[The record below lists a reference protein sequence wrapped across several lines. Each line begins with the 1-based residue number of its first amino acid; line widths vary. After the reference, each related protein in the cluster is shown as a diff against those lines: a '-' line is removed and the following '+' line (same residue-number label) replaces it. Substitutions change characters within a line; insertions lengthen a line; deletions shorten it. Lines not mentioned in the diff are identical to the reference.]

1 VYNSYVNKKSLIG
14 VNILKIKSEPDL
26 FDLKSIEDEF
36 LGSKESVKLK
46 DPLSNYLIDINQIK
60 LLTREEEVEL
70 SRMIT
75 MARNSKDEQVIKLGI
90 EARDK
95 MIIANLRLVVSIAKR
110 YTYSNTTL
118 MDLIQDG
125 TMGLMKAVDK
135 FDAEKGYKFS
145 TYATWWIR
153 QSITRSIAN
162 NSRIIRLPVY
172 IYDAIAKV
180 KRIKRDY
187 FDKHDNEPD
196 IETLSKLTDLT
207 KETVSMIIQYEKEII
222 SLDAIYDGE
231 DYTLKDMIRDTKDL
245 PPDEKDKK
253 LIIEELIDKIL
264 KVLNDREIAII
275 KMKYGFDDDEK
286 TLGEIGKVF
295 GISKE
300 RVRQIES
307 KAIEKLKVAYLMD
320 SNKL

>member
-1 VYNSYVNKKSLIG
+1 MKV
-14 VNILKIKSEPDL
+14 KSEPDF

-36 LGSKESVKLK
+36 LGSKESAKLK
-46 DPLSNYLIDINQIK
+46 DPFSGYFFDIDQIK

-75 MARNSKDEQVIKLGI
+75 IARNSNDENVVKLGR

-95 MIIANLRLVVSIAKR
+95 MIIANLRLVVSIAKK

-125 TMGLMKAVDK
+125 AMGLMKAVDK

-162 NSRIIRLPVY
+162 NSRTIRLPVY

-187 FDKHDNEPD
+187 FEKNGNEPS
-196 IETLSKLTDLT
+196 IETISKLTNLT
-207 KETVSMIIQYEKEII
+207 QETASIIIQYEKEII
-222 SLDAIYDGE
+222 SLDAVYDGE
-231 DYTLKDMIRDTKDL
+231 DYSLKDMIRDAKVL
-245 PPDEKDKK
+245 PPDEEDKK
-253 LIIEELIDKIL
+253 RILEELINKIL

-275 KMKYGFDDDEK
+275 KLKYGFDDDEK

-307 KAIEKLKVAYLMD
+307 KAIEKLKRAYFDGNNEL
-320 SNKL
+320 

>member
-1 VYNSYVNKKSLIG
+1 M
-14 VNILKIKSEPDL
+14 KIKSGPDL
-26 FDLKSIEDEF
+26 FDLKSIEYEF
-36 LGSKESVKLK
+36 LGSKESAKLK
-46 DPLSNYLIDINQIK
+46 DPFSGYFFDIDQIK

-75 MARNSKDEQVIKLGI
+75 IARNSNDENVVKLGR

-95 MIIANLRLVVSIAKR
+95 MIIANLRLVVSIAKK

-125 TMGLMKAVDK
+125 AMGLMKAVDK

-162 NSRIIRLPVY
+162 NSRTIRLPVY
-172 IYDAIAKV
+172 IYDAVAKV

-187 FDKHDNEPD
+187 FEKHGTEPH
-196 IETLSKLTDLT
+196 IETISKLTNLT
-207 KETVSMIIQYEKEII
+207 QETVSIIIQHEKEII
-222 SLDAIYDGE
+222 SLDAVYNGE
-231 DYTLKDMIRDTKDL
+231 DYSLKDMIRDVKVL
-245 PPDEKDKK
+245 PPDEEDKK
-253 LIIEELIDKIL
+253 RILEELINKIL

-275 KMKYGFDDDEK
+275 KLKYGFNDDEK
-286 TLGEIGKVF
+286 TLGEIGEIF
-295 GISKE
+295 CISKE
-300 RVRQIES
+300 RVRQIEC
-307 KAIEKLKVAYLMD
+307 KAIEKLKSAYFDGNNEL
-320 SNKL
+320 

>member
-1 VYNSYVNKKSLIG
+1 M
-14 VNILKIKSEPDL
+14 KIKSEPDL

-75 MARNSKDEQVIKLGI
+75 MARNSKDEQVVKLGI

-135 FDAEKGYKFS
+135 FDDEKGYKFS

-187 FDKHDNEPD
+187 FDKHGIEPSF
-196 IETLSKLTDLT
+196 ETISKLTNLT
-207 KETVSMIIQYEKEII
+207 QETVSIIIQYEKEIL
-222 SLDAIYDGE
+222 SLDAVYEGE
-231 DYTLKDMIRDTKDL
+231 DYSLKDMIRDTKDL

-253 LIIEELIDKIL
+253 IKLEELISEIL
-264 KVLNDREIAII
+264 KVLNAREIAIL
-275 KMKYGFDDDEK
+275 KLKYGFDDDEK

-307 KAIEKLKVAYLMD
+307 KAIKKLHSAYFKYSD
-320 SNKL
+320 E